1 MVRKQRLPVVLTTR
15 RCTPAAPTGASHPAR
30 TGAFAP
36 QSSYDDLPEGLCVL
50 RECAVGRVLSH
61 SLSRKALQT
70 KVPSYE
76 SCCVG
81 IRPPVVEDDTNAY
94 GKRSFPS
101 LLRRRWRNCA
111 VSAPNGCFAPSPPG
125 RAARSAVGRVHSDS
139 LRIRAAGEPPPSTVP
154 SSRGTRPTDC
164 LARPHFRAA
173 GDRWS
178 IYFF

>member
-1 MVRKQRLPVVLTTR
+1 MRSKLVKGFALRTNWEGRISAQCRLKDGQR
-15 RCTPAAPTGASHPAR
+15 
-30 TGAFAP
+30 AF
-36 QSSYDDLPEGLCVL
+36 SSP
-50 RECAVGRVLSH
+50 
-61 SLSRKALQT
+61 ALQT
-70 KVPSYE
+70 TEPSYE

-81 IRPPVVEDDTNAY
+81 IRPPVVEDDTNAL

-101 LLRRRWRNCA
+101 LRRRRWRNYA

-173 GDRWS
+173 VTVGQYLK
-178 IYFF
+178 IK